1 MQSSTSIRQKRKCTA
16 FLEKYGTCIAGQSRC
31 NYQVSE
37 IGRSTL
43 AKLNYAVFEQLGV
56 ASSWPKV
63 EKDLLLYGS
72 SAFTSDGLDVEIWV

>member
-1 MQSSTSIRQKRKCTA
+1 MTGIFESPVNTKTVKQQVKAYEDMS
-16 FLEKYGTCIAGQSRC
+16 

-72 SAFTSDGLDVEIWV
+72 SAFTSDGVVE

>member
-1 MQSSTSIRQKRKCTA
+1 MQSSTSVRQRQKYGGFC
-16 FLEKYGTCIAGQSRC
+16 EKYGTCIAGQSRC

-56 ASSWPKV
+56 ASSWSKV